1 MSKKKNDELYHHGI
15 KGQKWGVRRYQN
27 SDGSLTAAG
36 KVRYGYGGR
45 LENRIEQDYKG
56 RAVKMSKSD
65 SAEMS
70 IRKERRSNDI
80 QNAVTGAVAGGA
92 VAAGIGNAVKA
103 DSAASARNW
112 ANSKI
117 ASNYNFNL
125 NRRLTNQALNK
136 GFEAF
141 RNFDNLNTPKVKP
154 LVESAVSSMNP
165 ILLSVAAAAAITMTG
180 YGLYNVY
187 KNYKIAEVSD
197 NYNIPDSKRVR
208 KV

>member
-1 MSKKKNDELYHHGI
+1 MNKKNDELYHHGI

-27 SDGSLTAAG
+27 PDGSLTAAG

-45 LENRIEQDYKG
+45 LENRIEQDYKD

-65 SAEMS
+65 SAEMT
-70 IRKERRSNDI
+70 IRKEQRSNAI
-80 QNAVTGAVAGGA
+80 QNAVTGAIAGGA
-92 VAAGIGNAVKA
+92 GAVGVGNAVKA
-103 DSAASARNW
+103 IQGASARNW
-112 ANSKI
+112 TNSKI

-125 NRRLTNQALNK
+125 QNRLMRQARDK
-136 GFEAF
+136 GFETF
-141 RNFDNLNTPKVKP
+141 QNFDIFNTPKVKP

-165 ILLSVAAAAAITMTG
+165 IALSVAAAAAITMTG

-187 KNYKIAEVSD
+187 KNYKIAEFSD

>member
-1 MSKKKNDELYHHGI
+1 MNKKNDELYHHGI

-27 SDGSLTAAG
+27 PDGSLTAAG

-65 SAEMS
+65 SAEMT
-70 IRKERRSNDI
+70 IRKEQRSNAI

-92 VAAGIGNAVKA
+92 GAVGVGNAVKA
-103 DSAASARNW
+103 IRGASARNW
-112 ANSKI
+112 TNSSI
-117 ASNYNFNL
+117 ASSYNFNL
-125 NRRLTNQALNK
+125 ARRLKDQAWNK
-136 GFEAF
+136 GSEAF
-141 RNFDNLNTPKVKP
+141 RSFDLLNTPKVKP

-165 ILLSVAAAAAITMTG
+165 IALSVAAAAAITMTG

-187 KNYKIAEVSD
+187 KNYKIADVSD